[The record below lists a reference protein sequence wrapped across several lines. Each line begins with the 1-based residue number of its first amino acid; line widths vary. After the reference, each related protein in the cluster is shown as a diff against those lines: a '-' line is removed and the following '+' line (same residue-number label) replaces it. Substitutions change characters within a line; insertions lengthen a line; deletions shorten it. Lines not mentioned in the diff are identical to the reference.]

1 MKRRDF
7 FQLAAAGTAA
17 SSVIGSGLFSLSAE
31 EASGEDDTEIRFDQP
46 FDGAVVHERSGSP
59 ILAVVSNSG
68 AQKLKIQI
76 AGTMPNSS
84 GQVELIDTKYPQQK
98 IPVRQEGV
106 RFFAESLLENVKTEF
121 VANLADSRGG
131 RRKSV
136 RTRVIW
142 LKDSYPRYR
151 FQVDDNSFFTRDIHQ
166 KNYKSIFDS
175 PYLEMFQGFHRKY
188 GAKVVLNLFYSTP
201 EEDFNLSQL
210 SDKYKPEWQD
220 NADWLK
226 LAFHARNEFPDHPFL
241 VRTPEQLSQDIDLIE
256 SEIKRFAGEKV
267 YTRTALLHW
276 GSIRPESI
284 PVLTKKGWRT
294 FSGSLW
300 PLRGKSVAPYIGKY
314 QVPEYA
320 MRYLDEQDAW
330 YNFAN
335 GLLFSKIDLCCNR
348 VPLKDTLPTL
358 QQGYDNPNSRE
369 VMDLGTHEQYFW
381 PFYKNY
387 MPDHAQRLDY
397 TFRFVTEHGYKA
409 IFPEEDI
416 YEQVRDRV

>member
-1 MKRRDF
+1 MKRRHF
-7 FQLAAAGTAA
+7 FQLAAAGTA
-17 SSVIGSGLFSLSAE
+17 GSLFGGSARLSLSAE
-31 EASGEDDTEIRFDQP
+31 ETGTENDTEFRFDQP
-46 FDGAVVHERSGSP
+46 FDGAVVHERSASP
-59 ILAVVSNSG
+59 IIAVVSSSG
-68 AQKLKIQI
+68 ARKLKIQI
-76 AGTMPNSS
+76 AGTIPDSA
-84 GQVELIDTKYPQQK
+84 GRVELIDTKYPRQK
-98 IPVRQEGV
+98 IPVRREGV
-106 RFFAESLLENVKTEF
+106 KFFAESLLEDAKTEF
-121 VANLADSRGG
+121 VASLADSQG
-131 RRKSV
+131 RPKRSA

-175 PYLEMFQGFHRKY
+175 SYLGMFRDFTRKY

-201 EEDFNLSQL
+201 EGDFNLSQL

-226 LAFHARNEFPDHPFL
+226 LAFHAHNEFPDHPFL
-241 VRTPEQLSQDIDLIE
+241 VRTPQQLGRDIDLIE

-267 YTRTALLHW
+267 YSRTALLHW
-276 GSIRPESI
+276 GSIRPESLR
-284 PVLTKKGWRT
+284 VLIDKGWRT

-330 YNFAN
+330 YNFEN

-358 QQGYDNPNSRE
+358 QQAYDNPNTRE
-369 VMDLGTHEQYFW
+369 VMDLATHEQYFW

-387 MPDHAQRLDY
+387 MPDHANRLDH
-397 TFRFVTEHGYKA
+397 TFRFVTERGYRA